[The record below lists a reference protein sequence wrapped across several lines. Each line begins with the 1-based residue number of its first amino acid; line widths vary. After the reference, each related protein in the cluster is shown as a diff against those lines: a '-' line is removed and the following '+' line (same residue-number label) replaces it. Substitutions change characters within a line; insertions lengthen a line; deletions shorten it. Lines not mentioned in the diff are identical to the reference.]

1 MDNAID
7 VHQLTKSYDGF
18 VAVKDLSFSA
28 VKGEVIGLVGPNGAG
43 KTSTLRALAGIHPPT
58 DGQIRICGFDMRSD
72 PVEAKRRLA
81 FMPDEPRL
89 FDYLTVEEH
98 LQFISRIYRVSG
110 FRAKIDPLLEEFE
123 LLDKRSALPAELS
136 RGMKQKLMIAC
147 GFIHDP
153 EVLIFD
159 EPESGLDVT
168 AVLVLRNL
176 IRMLAERG
184 KAILYSSHVMEIVEK
199 VCTRVIILHRGRIV
213 ANDSVERLRE
223 LRSQRSLEQV
233 FSALVLKADPEQTAR
248 DIADMAAIR
257 A

>member
-1 MDNAID
+1 MLLRGRRN
-7 VHQLTKSYDGF
+7 L
-18 VAVKDLSFSA
+18 VAVLPA
-28 VKGEVIGLVGPNGAG
+28 ALVE
-43 KTSTLRALAGIHPPT
+43 K
-58 DGQIRICGFDMRSD
+58 
-72 PVEAKRRLA
+72 
-81 FMPDEPRL
+81 
-89 FDYLTVEEH
+89 
-98 LQFISRIYRVSG
+98 
-110 FRAKIDPLLEEFE
+110 KIDAFLELFGIRDAAEQSI
-123 LLDKRSALPAELS
+123 SAYS
-136 RGMKQKLMIAC
+136 KGMKQKVLISAALL
-147 GFIHDP
+147 HDP

-184 KAILYSSHVMEIVEK
+184 KAILYSSHIMEIVEK

-223 LRSQRSLEQV
+223 LRSLRSLEQV
-233 FSALVLKADPEQTAR
+233 FSELVLRADPEQTAR